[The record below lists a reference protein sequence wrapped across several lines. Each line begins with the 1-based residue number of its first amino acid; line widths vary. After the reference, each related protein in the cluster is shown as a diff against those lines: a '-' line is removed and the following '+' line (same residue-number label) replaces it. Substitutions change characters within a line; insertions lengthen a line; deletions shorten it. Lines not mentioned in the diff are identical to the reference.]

1 MTTNTPITSSA
12 YVDMNNN
19 KDAGEM
25 DADMSTSPST
35 TIAIRRMP
43 PNTLKTDVRFV
54 FQPFG
59 EVKRIFMQPG
69 GHHASVM
76 FADVKG
82 VRCALH
88 AYAER
93 PLRVRGHEILVFRQR
108 NHVRLAGIGVGKG
121 GGSGVASQGH
131 YYMRHEQD
139 DGERAL
145 DDALFVANFPAG
157 TTQEELAEIFRPHG
171 KYKPSVMRTS
181 SFSS

>member
-1 MTTNTPITSSA
+1 
-12 YVDMNNN
+12 
-19 KDAGEM
+19 M

-59 EVKRIFMQPG
+59 EVKCIFMQPG

-82 VRCALH
+82 VRRALH